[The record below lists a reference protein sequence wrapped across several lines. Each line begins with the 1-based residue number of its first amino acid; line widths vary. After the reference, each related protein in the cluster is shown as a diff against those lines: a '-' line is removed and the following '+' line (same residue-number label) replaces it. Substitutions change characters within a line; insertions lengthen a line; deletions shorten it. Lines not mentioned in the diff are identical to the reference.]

1 MLVTFT
7 TDDYG
12 DIILFD
18 DVALAMLRVLGHSP
32 TAPGAIPA
40 QRNAM
45 EYAGVAGRRKNW

>member
-1 MLVTFT
+1 MPVIFT

-12 DIILFD
+12 DIILFG
-18 DVALAMLRVLGHSP
+18 DVAPAMRVPGHSP